1 MRTLYLM
8 RRFVF
13 WLLFLLLAVSSYAQ
27 TPAPAAF
34 LIERAVQLL
43 EENYAGFV
51 KFDGVALEKS
61 AKQKLGE
68 ICKDLPRCEYAQG
81 VPVLEELIASLGDGH
96 TFRMS
101 SLRRAE
107 FDANQQNRPLR
118 GVGLKFA
125 PLPDAPALVVT
136 RVLEGSPA
144 HKAGIKRGD
153 VVLGVNG
160 SLERFAS
167 ATQATT
173 AITELE
179 ATAANLEFVLR
190 GNSVPV
196 VLEPV
201 LIGPWLPSL
210 AFVNDVAVVTFYQY
224 LTPLVAARVQEH
236 IRAALLLKAK
246 AIVLDVRGSGGG
258 SAFESMG
265 SAGAFVQPVGTR
277 FEVKNGIGG
286 YEFRNGS
293 IFAGN
298 TQIWNLP
305 NFVRWEKP
313 VLVLTNRISRSAAE
327 YMTYFL
333 QRPKRAVVLGER
345 TAGVLNT
352 STNLYPLPDGST
364 LAITAGR
371 SSSLDGQPHPEFVTP
386 DIVLPDDMA
395 ALAAGRDLIL
405 ERAIGM
411 LR

>member
-1 MRTLYLM
+1 M

-13 WLLFLLLAVSSYAQ
+13 LLLFLLLAVSSYAQ

-43 EENYAGFV
+43 EENYVGFV
-51 KFDGVALEKS
+51 KFDGATLERN
-61 AKQKLGE
+61 AKQRLGE
-68 ICKDLPRCEYAQG
+68 ICKDLPRCEYTQG
-81 VPVLEELIASLGDGH
+81 VIALEELLANLGDGH

-101 SLRRAE
+101 PLRRAE

-125 PLPDAPALVVT
+125 PLPDTAALVIT

-144 HKAGIKRGD
+144 QKAGIKRGD

-167 ATQATT
+167 AAHATS
-173 AITELE
+173 AIAELE
-179 ATAANLEFVLR
+179 ATAAKLEFTLR
-190 GNSVPV
+190 GNPAPV

-201 LIGPWLPSL
+201 LVGPWLPSL
-210 AFVNDVAVVTFYQY
+210 GFVNNVAIITFYQY

-236 IRAALLLKAK
+236 IRAALAQNAK

-277 FEVKNGIGG
+277 FEVKNGSGG
-286 YEFRNGS
+286 YEFRDGS

-298 TQIWNLP
+298 AQIWNLP

-313 VLVLTNRISRSAAE
+313 VLVLTNKISRSAAE

-386 DIVLPDDMA
+386 DVPMPDDMA
-395 ALAAGRDLIL
+395 ALAAGRDLIFD
-405 ERAIGM
+405 RAIAL

>member
-1 MRTLYLM
+1 M
-8 RRFVF
+8 RR
-13 WLLFLLLAVSSYAQ
+13 LFFAVAFALLAVSSHAQ
-27 TPAPAAF
+27 APSPATF

-51 KFDGVALEKS
+51 KFDGSALEKG
-61 AKQKLGE
+61 AKQKLLE
-68 ICKDLPRCEYAQG
+68 ICKDQPRCDYAQG
-81 VPVLEELIASLGDGH
+81 LPVLDELIASLGDGH

-101 SLRRAE
+101 ALRRAE

-144 HKAGIKRGD
+144 QKVGIKRGD

-160 SLERFAS
+160 SLERFKS
-167 ATQATT
+167 ATEATT
-173 AITELE
+173 AIAELE
-179 ATAANLEFVLR
+179 ATAPKIEFMLR
-190 GNSVPV
+190 GVSQPV

-201 LIGPWLPSL
+201 LVGPWLPSL
-210 AFVNDVAVVTFYQY
+210 AIQQEVAIITFYQY
-224 LTPLVAARVQEH
+224 LTPLVAARVQDH
-236 IRAALLLKAK
+236 IRAAIRANAK

-277 FEVKNGIGG
+277 FEVKGGSGG
-286 YEFRNGS
+286 YEFRNGN
-293 IFAGN
+293 IFSGN

-305 NFVRWEKP
+305 NFVRWDKP
-313 VLVLTNRISRSAAE
+313 VVVLTNKISRSAAE

-333 QRPKRAVVLGER
+333 QRPKRATVIGER

-352 STNLYPLPDGST
+352 STSLYPLPDGST

-371 SSSLDGQPHPEFVTP
+371 SSSLDGAPHPEFVTP
-386 DIVLPDDMA
+386 DVELTDDMA
-395 ALAAGRDLIL
+395 ALASGRDVIL
-405 ERAIGM
+405 NAALGQVK
-411 LR
+411 

>member
-1 MRTLYLM
+1 M
-8 RRFVF
+8 RRLFVVVVF
-13 WLLFLLLAVSSYAQ
+13 ALLAVSSHAQ
-27 TPAPAAF
+27 APSPATF
-34 LIERAVQLL
+34 LIERSVQLL

-51 KFDGVALEKS
+51 QFDGAALEKS
-61 AKQKLGE
+61 AKLKILQS
-68 ICKDLPRCEYAQG
+68 CKDLPRCDYAQG
-81 VPVLEELIASLGDGH
+81 LPVLDELIASLGDGH

-101 SLRRAE
+101 ALRRAE

-144 HKAGIKRGD
+144 QKAGLKRGD

-160 SLERFAS
+160 SLERFKS
-167 ATQATT
+167 ATEATT
-173 AITELE
+173 AIAELE
-179 ATAANLEFVLR
+179 ASAARLELTLR
-190 GNSVPV
+190 GASQPV
-196 VLEPV
+196 LLEPV
-201 LIGPWLPSL
+201 LVGPWLPSL
-210 AFVNDVAVVTFYQY
+210 AIVQEVAVITFYQY

-236 IRAALLLKAK
+236 IRSAIRANAK

-277 FEVKNGIGG
+277 FEVKGGSGG
-286 YEFRNGS
+286 YEFRDGS
-293 IFAGN
+293 IFSGR

-305 NFVRWEKP
+305 NFVRWDKP
-313 VLVLTNRISRSAAE
+313 VVVLTNKISRSAAE

-333 QRPKRAVVLGER
+333 QRPKRALVLGER

-352 STNLYPLPDGST
+352 STSLYPLPDGST

-371 SSSLDGQPHPEFVTP
+371 SSSLDGAPHPEFVTP
-386 DIVLPDDMA
+386 DVEMVDDMA
-395 ALAAGRDLIL
+395 ALASGKDVIL
-405 ERAIGM
+405 ERALGV
-411 LR
+411 LK